1 MISVPQYVATGL
13 PFSDPFSG
21 FLGEEEAA
29 VPTPTAAAKEED
41 GTAWLEEDGT
51 VVSTE

>member
-1 MISVPQYVATGL
+1 MIDTPWSTAIGDPFRL
-13 PFSDPFSG
+13 PFVDED
-21 FLGEEEAA
+21 LA
-29 VPTPTAAAKEED
+29 VPTATGAAKEED

>member
-1 MISVPQYVATGL
+1 MINLPHYLVTGL
-13 PFSDPFSG
+13 PFSDPFLG
-21 FLGEEEAA
+21 FLGEEEEA
-29 VPTPTAAAKEED
+29 VPTPTGAAKEED